1 MDFSLSDKSCDYLSR
16 VQEFIEQ
23 HIVPYES
30 DYRKEN
36 QRLNAGP
43 HWREWQV
50 PPHVAELK
58 AMAKKAGLWN
68 LFLPDAELGQGLT
81 TLEYAPIAECM
92 GHSLLAPEIFNC
104 NAPDTGN
111 MEVLYHFGSAA
122 QKMQWLEPLLAGDIR
137 SVFCMTEPDVAS
149 SDATNMQTT
158 ITADGDEWVING
170 RKWWSTGLGH
180 PDAQF
185 AIVMGLTDADA
196 DKHSRHSMVI
206 VPLNTPGV
214 HIERMLPALGEY
226 DAPYGHGEVIFDD
239 VRVPKDHIIVGPGA
253 GFKIAQ
259 GRLGPGRI
267 HHCMRAIGAAER
279 TLDMFI
285 ERGTSRIAFGQPLLK
300 LGGNTERL
308 ADLRV
313 AIDQA
318 RLLTLH
324 AAWQIDKMGAMKAI
338 KAISSIKL
346 VAPQVLQRVV
356 DETMQLYGGA
366 AMCHDTPL
374 PDLLAV
380 AKSLRIADGPDA
392 VHRATIAKTEV
403 RAWQERMNER

>member
-226 DAPYGHGEVIFDD
+226 DGPYGHGEVIFDD

-324 AAWQIDKMGAMKAI
+324 AAWRMDTVGSKEARKEIGMI
-338 KAISSIKL
+338 KV
-346 VAPQVLQRVV
+346 VAPQMACRVI
-356 DETMQLYGGA
+356 DRAMQIHGGGGISDDFHMA
-366 AMCHDTPL
+366 WSYSWART
-374 PDLLAV
+374 
-380 AKSLRIADGPDA
+380 LRLADGPDE
-392 VHRATIAKTEV
+392 VHTDQVARLEL
-403 RAWQERMNER
+403 RQYN

>member
-50 PPHVAELK
+50 PPQVAELK

-239 VRVPKDHIIVGPGA
+239 VRVPKDHIIVGP
-253 GFKIAQ
+253 
-259 GRLGPGRI
+259 
-267 HHCMRAIGAAER
+267 H
-279 TLDMFI
+279 
-285 ERGTSRIAFGQPLLK
+285 SS
-300 LGGNTERL
+300 
-308 ADLRV
+308 
-313 AIDQA
+313 
-318 RLLTLH
+318 LH
-324 AAWQIDKMGAMKAI
+324 A
-338 KAISSIKL
+338 
-346 VAPQVLQRVV
+346 R
-356 DETMQLYGGA
+356 
-366 AMCHDTPL
+366 
-374 PDLLAV
+374 
-380 AKSLRIADGPDA
+380 
-392 VHRATIAKTEV
+392 HRCC
-403 RAWQERMNER
+403 